1 MSQAASTRP
10 GVHWHTWNTDTF
22 ALAQRD
28 GRPIL
33 LSLVTTWSE
42 GAREMDRSTFA
53 DARVVADIHEH
64 FVPIRVDADERP
76 DIADRY
82 ELGGIPTTAF
92 LTPSGHVLGGG
103 TFVDLERLRAA
114 LRVVAPAMARAGQA
128 PTSERSAVSGDAS
141 TTGSLDDVQLESLVF
156 ATVDERHGGFGGAP
170 KFPHAAAV
178 RLALLLHADRRED
191 WLLEVATRALDA
203 IGWGELF
210 DADAGGF
217 GRCCAAG
224 NWTMPQRD
232 VLLGVNAALLG
243 LYLDA
248 AEGTSIERYL
258 ARASDVA
265 RFIDTRLRRHDGAW
279 RVSADVQASRVFTD
293 GNAQAAS
300 ALLHAA
306 RVFGDAA
313 LGTRALDGLEHVLLA
328 SYKPGHGVGHFAA
341 GPRGLLTDHIAMM
354 TTTLDAWDETGNIVY
369 RMMAEELA
377 HFVIRTM
384 WDERDGGLFDRAPS
398 FYAQEA
404 PGAAVNL
411 KPFALNCQA
420 AVSLRR
426 LADATDD
433 QTLRSRAEAIL
444 TSVAPVAH
452 TQGPDAAQLLLA
464 RRAVLR

>member
-10 GVHWHTWNTDTF
+10 GVQWNAWNAETF
-22 ALAQRD
+22 ERARQA

-33 LSLVTTWSE
+33 LSLTTTWST

-53 DARVVADIHEH
+53 DAGIVGDIHQH

-92 LTPSGHVLGGG
+92 LTPSGHLLGGG
-103 TFVDLERLRAA
+103 TFVDPERLRGA
-114 LRVVAPAMARAGQA
+114 LRLVAPAMARAGRA
-128 PTSERSAVSGDAS
+128 AVNETPAVSGPNPP
-141 TTGSLDDVQLESLVF
+141 TGPIDDVQLESAVF
-156 ATVDERHGGFGGAP
+156 STVDEQHGGFGGAP
-170 KFPHAAAV
+170 KFPHVAAV
-178 RLALLLHADRRED
+178 RLALLLHADRGD
-191 WLLEVATRALDA
+191 APALEAATRTLDA
-203 IGWGELF
+203 MGWSELF
-210 DADAGGF
+210 DVEAGGF
-217 GRCCAAG
+217 YRYCAAAD
-224 NWTMPQRD
+224 WTMPQRD
-232 VLLGVNAALLG
+232 VLLGVNAALLD

-258 ARASDVA
+258 TRAADIA

-293 GNAQAAS
+293 ANAQAAS

-313 LGTRALDGLEHVLLA
+313 LGARAIEGLEHVLLA
-328 SYKPGHGVGHFAA
+328 SYKPGDGVAHYAA
-341 GPRGLLTDHIAMM
+341 GPRGLLTDHVAMM
-354 TTTLDAWDETGNIVY
+354 TTTLDAWDESGNIVY

-377 HFVIRTM
+377 HFGIRTM
-384 WDERDGGLFDRAPS
+384 WDEHAGGFFDRAPS
-398 FYAQEA
+398 LYGHEV
-404 PGAAVNL
+404 PGAAL
-411 KPFALNCQA
+411 TIKPFALNCRA
-420 AVSLRR
+420 ALALRR

-433 QTLRSRAEAIL
+433 HTLQLRARTIL
-444 TSVAPVAH
+444 DTVAPLAP
-452 TQGPDAAQLLLA
+452 TQGPDAAELLLA